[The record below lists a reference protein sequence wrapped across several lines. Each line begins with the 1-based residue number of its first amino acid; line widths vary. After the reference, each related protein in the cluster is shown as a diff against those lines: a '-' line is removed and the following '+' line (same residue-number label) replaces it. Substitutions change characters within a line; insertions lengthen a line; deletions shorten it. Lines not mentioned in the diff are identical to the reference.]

1 MSVADYTV
9 FGEIVTGSK
18 ILGRHCGLAGPA
30 PRPVWEHTEAPM
42 RLSTETQNK
51 LGPAQEAP

>member
-18 ILGRHCGLAGPA
+18 ILVMIFTKMHISMKRTKRMEDNFHPIF
-30 PRPVWEHTEAPM
+30 
-42 RLSTETQNK
+42 S
-51 LGPAQEAP
+51 